1 MRWLG
6 GEEGRG
12 GKGGFEFLFPGS
24 KGVFLFS
31 VRLIAGPVTNHDSSG
46 RERRGHTTLGS
57 VSGACCRRRRLS
69 CPPPCGSERRTLQRN
84 YCALQQRARRGIE
97 EGPPLPFIFLLH
109 LPPPAASLFARH
121 RAYPSPPFFFLFLL
135 RFSKRFS
142 SQFFLRLF
150 FKSEEERR
158 NRIVICS
165 HLSLSFPSFLNNLL
179 FSLFLWNFSF

>member
-69 CPPPCGSERRTLQRN
+69 CPPPCGSERRTLPRN

-121 RAYPSPPFFFLFLL
+121 RAYPSPPLLFPLLAPFFQTFLL
-135 RFSKRFS
+135 PIFPTP
-142 SQFFLRLF
+142 FL
-150 FKSEEERR
+150 
-158 NRIVICS
+158 
-165 HLSLSFPSFLNNLL
+165 
-179 FSLFLWNFSF
+179 